1 METEEKE
8 NKEVTRET
16 KKKLLTVTD
25 LSMYLYCPRKFF
37 LEKIKGIK
45 KPVSNVMIEGRIR
58 HEILEEFANRE
69 KDFVESLE
77 KMDKEMLIKIYS
89 QFLNNI
95 INKNFVKNR
104 ASIYAFKISSE
115 ALNMKVLKAMENDIL
130 LRVNSVDNWM
140 QKGFSGREL
149 WDNLTPKYL
158 SEFAITSEILGLKG
172 KIDRVM
178 ISENIVPFEL
188 KTREIQR
195 VFDSDELQLTA
206 YAMLLEEKFDRKIPL
221 GIIEAG
227 NKKHEI
233 AINDK
238 TKQKVV
244 DLIKEVNNLFSE
256 QKIPAFPSNFGK
268 CNVCNLRE
276 ECDNL

>member
-1 METEEKE
+1 MEIEEKGN
-8 NKEVTRET
+8 NKEV
-16 KKKLLTVTD
+16 KKKLLSVTD

-37 LEKIKGIK
+37 LEKIKGIR

-69 KDFVESLE
+69 RNLVESLQKME
-77 KMDKEMLIKIYS
+77 KDMLIKIYS

-95 INKNFVKNR
+95 ITSNFVKNR
-104 ASIYAFKISSE
+104 SQIYAFKISSE
-115 ALNMKVLKAMENDIL
+115 ALNIKILKSMENDIL
-130 LRVNSVDNWM
+130 LRVNSVYNWM
-140 QKGFSGREL
+140 EKGFQGKEL
-149 WDNLTPKYL
+149 WENLSPKYL
-158 SEFAITSEILGLKG
+158 SEFAITSESLGLKG

-178 ISENIVPFEL
+178 ISESIIPFEL
-188 KTREIQR
+188 KTREIQK

-206 YAMLLEEKFDRKIPL
+206 YAMLLEEKFDKKIPM

-227 NKKHEI
+227 NKKHEVI
-233 AINDK
+233 ISDK
-238 TKQKVV
+238 TKKKVV
-244 DLIKEVNNLFSE
+244 DLVKEINNLFSE

-268 CNVCNLRE
+268 CNVCNLRG